1 MANKSFSELLSG
13 FPCAEGLRGVNT
25 CARTIVAAAG
35 IETTQYTYRSG
46 NALYA
51 AEKIAGK
58 WALREE
64 RGLHDNVRELSV
76 LLGDSPL
83 SVTQFTLELPHDE
96 AACLLAV
103 MDCYAQAALQQA
115 VGNDANSVNEQTVS
129 QVFLQ
134 PRENSA
140 LAFLLSVCHGIHP
153 DTSRSLNELV
163 SRGLCGQRGGTFLLN
178 DELAA
183 LATAL
188 ALPQG
193 AVSLCVWNSSDG
205 FAACLPSFAIQGT
218 LHDILL
224 VTVGLD
230 CITICSLCADALLD
244 VIENIL
250 SCPRLSDDEIQ
261 SDTVSW
267 KCGCGSINTGKFCAG
282 CGKPKPIAAPVPAFV
297 DGSWKCACGSVNKG
311 AFCPK
316 CGSRKQNTAPTSDGT
331 WHCSCGRVNTGV
343 FCPNCGAK
351 RPS

>member
-13 FPCAEGLRGVNT
+13 SPCAEGLRDVNA
-25 CARTIVAAAG
+25 CARAIVAAAG

-46 NALYA
+46 SVLYA

-64 RGLHDNVRELSV
+64 RELHDNVRELSV

-103 MDCYAQAALQQA
+103 MDCYAQAALQQMA
-115 VGNDANSVNEQTVS
+115 GNDVNSVNEQMIS
-129 QVFLQ
+129 QAFTQ

-140 LAFLLSVCHGIHP
+140 LAFLLSACHGIDH
-153 DTSRSLNELV
+153 DTGRSLNGLV
-163 SRGLCGQRGGTFLLN
+163 GRGLCGQRGGAFLLN

-205 FAACLPSFAIQGT
+205 LAACLPSFAIQGT

-224 VTVGLD
+224 VTVGVD
-230 CITICSLCADALLD
+230 YVTICSLCADALLD

-250 SCPRLSDDEIQ
+250 SCRQLSDDEIQ
-261 SDTVSW
+261 ADTVSW

-282 CGKPKPIAAPVPAFV
+282 CGKSKPVAAPVPSSA
-297 DGSWKCACGSVNKG
+297 DGSWKCGCGSINKG

-316 CGSRKQNTAPTSDGT
+316 CGSKKQNTAPVSDKS
-331 WHCSCGRVNTGV
+331 WRCSCGRVNTGV
-343 FCPNCGAK
+343 FCPNCGEK